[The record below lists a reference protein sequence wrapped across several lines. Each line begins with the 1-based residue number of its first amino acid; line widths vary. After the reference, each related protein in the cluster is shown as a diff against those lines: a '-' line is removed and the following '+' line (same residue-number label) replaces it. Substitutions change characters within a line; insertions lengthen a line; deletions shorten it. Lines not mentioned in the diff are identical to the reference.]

1 VVNWDQRGS
10 GRTYGK
16 NGPSTPGMSTP
27 DLALDRLRLD
37 AREVAAYVRK
47 RLSKKKVILVGQS
60 WGAEL
65 GLHVVKRWPELFYAF
80 VISR

>member
-1 VVNWDQRGS
+1 
-10 GRTYGK
+10 
-16 NGPSTPGMSTP
+16 MSTP